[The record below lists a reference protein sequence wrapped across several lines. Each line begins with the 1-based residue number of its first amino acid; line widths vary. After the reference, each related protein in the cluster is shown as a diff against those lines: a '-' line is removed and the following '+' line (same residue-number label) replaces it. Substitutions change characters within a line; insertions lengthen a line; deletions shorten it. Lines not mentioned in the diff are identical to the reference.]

1 MCKTTIYNQQ
11 LNWKYNQQ
19 QLHPSANKNF
29 SFYRQPD
36 VYHAYYCCVDSRS
49 IFFSS
54 GCILIVNLPKV
65 ASYALWLARG
75 IIWATQSILSLPK
88 LQHPAAAWINKH
100 STRTGRIDL
109 EPSQATAAKHWSP
122 HSVRVRF
129 RVRVKVT
136 VRVRVRVGWSAVGTA
151 ANPPVTI
158 HYQGKSNHAS
168 KYFLLKMVGRA
179 DTSES
184 WLSEKGVKSN
194 WMLLVGMFAIV
205 EQDMARFPRSN
216 KNTWLRLWN
225 TILATW
231 NLCGHKAHCIHMY
244 YNCNTAININV
255 DRLYRSQG
263 NLRHI

>member
-1 MCKTTIYNQQ
+1 MNNNYTQVQTEISVIIDNVMYTT
-11 LNWKYNQQ
+11 
-19 QLHPSANKNF
+19 HTPA
-29 SFYRQPD
+29 
-36 VYHAYYCCVDSRS
+36 VDFRS
-49 IFFSS
+49 LFFSS
-54 GCILIVNLPKV
+54 GCILIVNLPTV
-65 ASYALWLARG
+65 AIYALWLTRG
-75 IIWATQSILSLPK
+75 TMWATQSISSLPK

-100 STRTGRIDL
+100 SIRTGRIDL
-109 EPSQATAAKHWSP
+109 EPSQATASKRWSP
-122 HSVRVRF
+122 HSVRVRVT
-129 RVRVKVT
+129 VRVKVT
-136 VRVRVRVGWSAVGTA
+136 VTVRVRVSVRVRVGWSAVGTA

-205 EQDMARFPRSN
+205 EQDIARFPRSN